1 MCICP
6 GVLACQKTQCDFATL
21 GLCFGAVD
29 DMRARIAVAIVLVF
43 SNVSFAAD
51 VPRSYEDAKVLW
63 IKKRDTAE
71 YQRYATEFTQFNN
84 HFHLDEKDGCYALGS
99 GPVELMLI
107 ISQPDNSEFAVIEQ
121 VLSDVDN
128 EKARCFEKS
137 YRGVRTKR
145 PPFLPFVLQLG
156 MG

>member
-1 MCICP
+1 MRVGIAA
-6 GVLACQKTQCDFATL
+6 VLT
-21 GLCFGAVD
+21 
-29 DMRARIAVAIVLVF
+29 LVF
-43 SNVSFAAD
+43 SGAIFATD
-51 VPRSYEDAKVLW
+51 VPRTYTEANAIWLHT
-63 IKKRDTAE
+63 RDTAE
-71 YQRYATEFTQFNN
+71 YQGYAAEFAQFNN

-107 ISQPDNSEFAVIEQ
+107 ISQPDSSEFAVIEQ